1 MPSMREKSYQLGMD
15 SLNRSS
21 LHDQVDG
28 DVDPLKHPKGSKGK
42 MCSPKDEVDNKTNS
56 IFNFNHIDP
65 KLKEYE
71 VKRFKKLYKHYHQK
85 TWCYQRAHNKF
96 KKLRLSLNL
105 LSISLTSTG
114 VIVGS
119 ITLNP
124 VILGSISGSGILLQG
139 FLKMKNYDRKIE
151 MCKFAYTSYQKILN
165 KIRSY
170 LRGEPYD
177 IMDLFFETQLL
188 DDQVTDLCPLV
199 EKFKSKYKKI
209 YV

>member
-1 MPSMREKSYQLGMD
+1 MPSIREKRYELGME
-15 SLNRSS
+15 SLKGVK
-21 LHDQVDG
+21 LPY
-28 DVDPLKHPKGSKGK
+28 DPSNGERESRRLKGK
-42 MCSPKDEVDNKTNS
+42 NGKNGDYKSPSLSV
-56 IFNFNHIDP
+56 FNFNHIDP

-71 VKRFKKLYKHYHQK
+71 VKRFKKLYSYYHQK
-85 TWCYQRAHNKF
+85 TWCYQRAYKRF
-96 KKLRLSLNL
+96 KKFELSLNL
-105 LSISLTSTG
+105 LSIGLTGTG

-119 ITLNP
+119 VTLNP

-139 FLKMKNYDRKIE
+139 FLKMKNYNRKIE